1 MPKSISNL
9 LQLKGNISVNMTRLM
24 VQTMWVAASETGK
37 WKTRQF
43 RVFAWKMNGSVR
55 KKLLKYKNES
65 GHQEKMQMDKQR
77 TLFKATNIFRILVM
91 MNLDM
96 FIIII

>member
-9 LQLKGNISVNMTRLM
+9 LQLKGNISVKWLGLWYKQCGLQLLKQANEKEDN
-24 VQTMWVAASETGK
+24 SEYLPGK
-37 WKTRQF
+37 WM
-43 RVFAWKMNGSVR
+43 VLSE

-77 TLFKATNIFRILVM
+77 SLFKATNIFRILVM
-91 MNLDM
+91 MN
-96 FIIII
+96 FSKKYI